1 MDLKY
6 VFISKLL
13 ILYGVIGILF
23 TGLFSLIAS
32 FISCGKN
39 NDDIYDIYDYIC
51 KVVDDNGDRFLESYY
66 VYFNGNFWNDILKTL
81 LGYIGIALVVLFLF
95 QIVQYL
101 NPIYKSFSSPFSYFI

>member
-32 FISCGKN
+32 FI
-39 NDDIYDIYDYIC
+39 
-51 KVVDDNGDRFLESYY
+51 
-66 VYFNGNFWNDILKTL
+66 
-81 LGYIGIALVVLFLF
+81 LVVKIMMIFM
-95 QIVQYL
+95 
-101 NPIYKSFSSPFSYFI
+101 IYMIIYAKLLMIMETDF